1 MLVSVDSNRWKMM
14 HQLAKQQ
21 THWQMV
27 IEHARQLDPA
37 AFDALVEE
45 YAPRVRG
52 FLRRIVHTGDVD
64 DLVQEVFLRVVR
76 TIAGYHDM
84 GRFDA
89 WIFQI
94 ARNLASDHLREK
106 ARRPI
111 QLDEPVDLKTTTR
124 NSSRA
129 SVSQAGLERAESDS
143 QIEEAISRLPD
154 AEREVILLRHFGRLT
169 FEEIATVMNTP
180 LGTALARAH
189 RGLSKLRNWMEKPA

>member
-1 MLVSVDSNRWKMM
+1 MIQVV
-14 HQLAKQQ
+14 KQQ
-21 THWQMV
+21 TDWPS
-27 IEHARQLDPA
+27 IFERARQLDPE
-37 AFDALVEE
+37 AFDLLVDE

-52 FLRRIVHTGDVD
+52 FLRRIARTADVD

-76 TIAGYHDM
+76 TVSTYRDT

-94 ARNLASDHLREK
+94 ARNLASDHLRER
-106 ARRPI
+106 ARHPV
-111 QLDEPVDLKTTTR
+111 QLDEPVGLDRTIQKL
-124 NSSRA
+124 SRE
-129 SVSQAGLERAESDS
+129 SVSQVESAENSL
-143 QIEEAISRLPD
+143 QIEDAISRLPD

-189 RGLSKLRNWMEKPA
+189 RGLGKLRSWAEKSHG